1 MRKNQYFILKYAYIL
16 VASILSL
23 YISMARASSLEV
35 ALIAPNVYS
44 IIGPLEQRS
53 ELNLANNA
61 TFGFIVSDTG
71 VIMIDSGGT
80 LEGAKALERIIQT
93 ITHKP
98 ITHIINTGGQNHRW
112 FGNRYFTDKGAAT
125 ITSTMTQ
132 ADQKQRGSLQAN
144 NTARLTGKNWLGTD
158 PQVAQRVILDDTTLE
173 ISGITLQIIPVGPA
187 HTGGETLVWLPKQK
201 VLFSG
206 DVIYVERMLG
216 IGSQSHHQEWI
227 KAFEKIVELQPAV
240 IVPGHGHPTTLAIAT
255 QDTYNYLTFL
265 RNEVGKLLRAGEDI
279 SSASAIDQS
288 QFSYLKVYEQIKNR
302 NAQRVFEEMEWE

>member
-1 MRKNQYFILKYAYIL
+1 MNTNKSFILKCAYIL
-16 VASILSL
+16 VASILSS
-23 YISMARASSLEV
+23 YASIARAASLDIEQV
-35 ALIAPNVYS
+35 APNIYA

-61 TFGFIVSDTG
+61 TFGFIVSDEG
-71 VIMIDSGGT
+71 VILIDSGGT
-80 LEGAKALERIIQT
+80 LEGAKALERVIHT
-93 ITHKP
+93 ITPKP
-98 ITHIINTGGQNHRW
+98 ITHIINTGGQDHRW
-112 FGNRYFTDKGAAT
+112 FGNHYFTEKGAVT

-132 ADQKQRGSLQAN
+132 ADQQQRGSSQAD
-144 NTARLTGKNWLGTD
+144 NTARLTGPSWTGTE
-158 PQVAQRVILDDTTLE
+158 PHAAQKALSDSTRLE
-173 ISGITLQIIPVGPA
+173 ISGITLKIIPVGPA

-206 DVIYVERMLG
+206 DVVYVERMLG
-216 IGSQSHHQEWI
+216 IGSQSHHHEWI
-227 KAFEKIVELQPAV
+227 KAFEKIVELQPEI

-265 RNEVGKLLRAGEDI
+265 RNEVSKLLQADEDI

>member
-1 MRKNQYFILKYAYIL
+1 MRKSQYFTLKGAYIL

-23 YISMARASSLEV
+23 YVSMARASSLDVE
-35 ALIAPNVYS
+35 LIAPNIYS

-53 ELNLANNA
+53 EQNLANNA
-61 TFGFIVSDTG
+61 TFGFIVSDEG
-71 VIMIDSGGT
+71 VILIDSGGT
-80 LEGAKALERIIQT
+80 LEGAKALERVIHT
-93 ITHKP
+93 ITPKP
-98 ITHIINTGGQNHRW
+98 ITHIINTGGQDHRW
-112 FGNRYFTDKGAAT
+112 FGNCYFTDKGAVT

-132 ADQKQRGSLQAN
+132 ADQQQRGSLQAN
-144 NTARLTGKNWLGTD
+144 NTARLTGEKWLGTEL
-158 PQVAQRVILDDTTLE
+158 QAAQKAISDSTTLE

-206 DVIYVERMLG
+206 DVVYVERMLG
-216 IGSQSHHQEWI
+216 VGSQSHHHEWI
-227 KAFEKIVELQPAV
+227 KAFEKIIALQPEI
-240 IVPGHGHPTTLAIAT
+240 IVPGHGNPTTLAIAT

-265 RNEVGKLLRAGEDI
+265 RSEVGKLLQADEDI

-288 QFSYLKVYEQIKNR
+288 RFSYLKVYEQIKNR

>member
-1 MRKNQYFILKYAYIL
+1 MRKSQYFMLKGAYIL

-23 YISMARASSLEV
+23 YVSMARASSLDVE
-35 ALIAPNVYS
+35 LIAPNIYS

-53 ELNLANNA
+53 EQNLANNA
-61 TFGFIVSDTG
+61 TFGFIVSDEG
-71 VIMIDSGGT
+71 VILIDSGGT
-80 LEGAKALERIIQT
+80 LEGAKALERVIHT
-93 ITHKP
+93 ITPKP
-98 ITHIINTGGQNHRW
+98 ITHIINTGGQDHRW
-112 FGNRYFTDKGAAT
+112 FGNRYFTDKGAVT

-132 ADQKQRGSLQAN
+132 ADQQQRGSLQAN
-144 NTARLTGKNWLGTD
+144 NTARLTGQNWLGTE
-158 PQVAQRVILDDTTLE
+158 PQAAQKALSDSTTLE

-206 DVIYVERMLG
+206 DVVYVERMLG
-216 IGSQSHHQEWI
+216 IGSQSHHYEWI
-227 KAFEKIVELQPAV
+227 KAFEKIAALQPEV

-265 RNEVGKLLRAGEDI
+265 RSEVGKLLQEDEDI

-288 QFSYLKVYEQIKNR
+288 QFSYLKVYEEIKNR
-302 NAQRVFEEMEWE
+302 NAQHVFEEMEWE